1 MILAVLVTF
10 HRRMTHLHPPS
21 TYHLYLALSLAT
33 IPTYLLSP
41 LSCCGKRSPR
51 SWHLALA
58 MFSTMQIVVNFAKHR
73 LRRSHT
79 GKHVWRTEVSL
90 MNWTKRLS
98 VTFIKKILNSSVRQP
113 ACAIRVESSN
123 DHNLSSAISYPH
135 LLHTLHPTATL
146 IDRSKRIEGSNS
158 ATPPMEHDGKAT

>member
-58 MFSTMQIVVNFAKHR
+58 MFSTMQIVLNFAEHR
-73 LRRSHT
+73 LA
-79 GKHVWRTEVSL
+79 VWIFSGE
-90 MNWTKRLS
+90 
-98 VTFIKKILNSSVRQP
+98 
-113 ACAIRVESSN
+113 
-123 DHNLSSAISYPH
+123 
-135 LLHTLHPTATL
+135 ATL
-146 IDRSKRIEGSNS
+146 AS
-158 ATPPMEHDGKAT
+158 MYDGQKFL